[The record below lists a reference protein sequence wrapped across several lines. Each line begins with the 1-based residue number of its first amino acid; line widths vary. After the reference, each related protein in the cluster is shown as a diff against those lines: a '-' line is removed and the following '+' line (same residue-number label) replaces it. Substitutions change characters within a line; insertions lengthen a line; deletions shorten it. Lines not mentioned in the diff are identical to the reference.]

1 MLNLSEHLRLNSAD
15 LDINDALT
23 QPVSVLLGV
32 DDQTVAALDS
42 IGVKT
47 VFDLGSSR
55 VFAEA
60 SSVVASATSVSGN
73 LPSDLLKKSAHWT
86 TPNDLPRLPLD
97 SLQGISNTVAAAL
110 KSAMDVD
117 NLRDFAYWPPRQV
130 ARQLV
135 NGEVNPQ
142 SGNGEDPL
150 SERLRPAL
158 GEYPTERVYYD
169 KLVMLGMADS
179 QNLSPL
185 SGRLSLE
192 TGLQQA
198 GFGEVAVGAMLTF
211 SQSWFA
217 QGITLGHMLHSLALA
232 PGEATRIAVI
242 DWSRR
247 TSATASEDIAQS
259 EQLDDATRHSR
270 AISEVQ
276 NSVAREMQQG
286 KSMSDGWSK
295 STSDA
300 HGYSGSIG
308 GGVAGVL
315 GKVAAAIGFG
325 GGGSNAHQES
335 ETTSSASSASWSVG
349 TSSMA
354 ANLAQ
359 NVNDRTEQ
367 HATSVRNRRA
377 SAVREV
383 SQAEH
388 EQVSTRVVA
397 NYNHMH
403 ALTVQYYEVV
413 QLYRVQVQ
421 LHRAQR
427 VIFLPFDILDFSG
440 NGAMDLVA
448 RYRGQLL
455 AAAITP
461 RAADL
466 LRDEVGVVE
475 IRGAVRVDTHIVL
488 PAAPISGGTLAG
500 SALNA
505 SAGAVAS
512 STGASGSDAGTAEP
526 TARTLTAIRPGDL
539 AGTVPGNAKLVF
551 ISFEDLGVARVRF
564 NQAGVSVGTVLAVP
578 PNTDQVAPAAEMRL
592 GSIESIDLASV
603 DGNADNGTMTLH
615 CEIDGQASAVPV
627 QMSLRSGVHLQKVAF
642 VTADPADRGTELL
655 AHLQANRAYYTRA
668 VLGSLDTANLA
679 MFLSPFS
686 WNGKPLVD
694 QVEPVP
700 VTVAGNYLVL
710 RAPVDDK
717 EPAGFGASGSNWKTV
732 LHERGL
738 TDENKNTRLIPI
750 PTDGVFAEAVLGR
763 SNSAE
768 KLDITRFWNWQ
779 DSPIPLQ
786 PTEIAPISTESRAT
800 AENLTPGQLSAPV
813 LNIANPTALPDP
825 TGLSAIIGA
834 LGNGNMFRD
843 MSGLAG
849 TQATAQQASA
859 GTLTAATE
867 AGRIASE
874 NFKASTQ
881 QATEMGKAAV
891 DLWKANASASSSRT
905 VSEKGASLNKARD
918 LDKRGV
924 GQKNGGDAGAANGQT
939 GTGSTA
945 QNNGG
950 TNAHPHTDRIR
961 AERPRSQ

>member
-73 LPSDLLKKSAHWT
+73 LPSDLLKKSAKWT
-86 TPNDLPRLPLD
+86 TPSDLPGLPLD
-97 SLQGISNTVAAAL
+97 SLQGVSHTVADAL
-110 KSAMDVD
+110 KSALDVD
-117 NLRDFAYWPPRQV
+117 NLRDFVYWPPRQV
-130 ARQLV
+130 ARQLL

-142 SGNGEDPL
+142 SSNGEDPL

-169 KLVMLGMADS
+169 KLVMLGMADT

-198 GFGEVAVGAMLTF
+198 GFGEVAVGAMFTF

-247 TSATASEDIAQS
+247 TSATASEDIAES
-259 EQLDDATRHSR
+259 ERLDDATRHSR
-270 AISEVQ
+270 AVSEVQ
-276 NSVAREMQQG
+276 NAVAREMQRG
-286 KSMSDGWSK
+286 ESMSDGWSK

-308 GGVAGVL
+308 GGAAGVV
-315 GKVAAAIGFG
+315 GKVSAVIGFG
-325 GGGSNAHQES
+325 GGGSKTHQES
-335 ETTSSASSASWSVG
+335 ETTSSATSASWSIGSRSV
-349 TSSMA
+349 A
-354 ANLAQ
+354 ANLSQ

-413 QLYRVQVQ
+413 QLYRVQVR
-421 LHRAQR
+421 LHRTQR

-440 NGAMDLVA
+440 SNAMELVA
-448 RYRGQLL
+448 RFRGQLL

-466 LRDEVGVVE
+466 LLDEVGVVE
-475 IRGAVRVDTHIVL
+475 IRGGVRVDTHIVL
-488 PAAPISGGTLAG
+488 PAAPISGSTLAG
-500 SALNA
+500 RAIGA
-505 SAGAVAS
+505 SAGGLAS
-512 STGASGSDAGTAEP
+512 SSGNGGTEGETGAAEP
-526 TARTLTAIRPGDL
+526 RTRTITAIREGDL
-539 AGTVPGNAKLVF
+539 AGTLPGNAKLVA
-551 ISFEDLGVARVRF
+551 ISFEDIGVARVRL
-564 NQAGVSVGTVLAVP
+564 NQTGVPAGTVLAVP
-578 PNTDQVAPAAEMRL
+578 PNTDQVAPATPIRL
-592 GSIESIDLASV
+592 GSIGSIDVASA
-603 DGNADNGTMTLH
+603 DGNADSGTMTLH
-615 CEIDGQASAVPV
+615 CEIDGRASTVPV
-627 QMSLRSGVHLQKVAF
+627 PISADDGMRLQKVAF
-642 VTADPADRGTELL
+642 LTADPSDRGAELK

-668 VLGSLDTANLA
+668 VLSSLDTANLS
-679 MFLSPFS
+679 MLLSPFS
-686 WNGKPLVD
+686 WNGKPLID

-710 RAPVDDK
+710 RAPVDDS
-717 EPAGFGASGSNWKTV
+717 EPAGFGTTSRSWEAV
-732 LHERGL
+732 LKERGM
-738 TDENKNTRLIPI
+738 TAENNDTRLIPI

-786 PTEIAPISTESRAT
+786 PTEIAPINTDSRAT
-800 AENLTPGQLSAPV
+800 AENLAPGQLSAPV
-813 LNIANPTALPDP
+813 LNIANPTPLPDP
-825 TGLSAIIGA
+825 TGLSAIIGTLA
-834 LGNGNMFRD
+834 NGNMFRD

-849 TQATAQQASA
+849 TQTTAQQASA
-859 GTLTAATE
+859 GTLSAATE

-881 QATEMGKAAV
+881 QATEMGKASV
-891 DLWKANASASSSRT
+891 DLWKANASANSSRT
-905 VSEKGASLNKARD
+905 ISEKGATLNKARD
-918 LDKRGV
+918 MDNRGV
-924 GQKNGGDAGAANGQT
+924 GKKNGGDAGASNGQT

-950 TNAHPHTDRIR
+950 TNAHL
-961 AERPRSQ
+961 